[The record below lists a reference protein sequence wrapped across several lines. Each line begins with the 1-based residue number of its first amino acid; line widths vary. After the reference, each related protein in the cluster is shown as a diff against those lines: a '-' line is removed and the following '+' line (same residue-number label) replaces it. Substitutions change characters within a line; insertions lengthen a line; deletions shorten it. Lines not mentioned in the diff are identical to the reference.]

1 MVITHIIRKLTLIV
15 TISIISTLPAI
26 ADVSYTVNE
35 INNDKAIVIF
45 DSIKQEDVNKFQ
57 SMIKQ
62 LRMNDPNII
71 IRVDLKS
78 NGGDVDAALK
88 IGGIMRKTIASV
100 AVVPEKG
107 ICASACVFILAGAAN
122 RIVSG
127 QVGIHRPYDPGNTN
141 ISSKSQKMKYARLAK
156 KIKDYLSEM
165 NIQPK
170 LYDDMIYISP
180 ENIKILSINE
190 LQSYGLGVNDPY
202 IEEATSA
209 SYAKQLGISRQELA
223 GRMAY
228 ADQICKPYNNKDSID
243 NAYSNCYKNILEG
256 WSDVIEHK
264 NQ

>member
-1 MVITHIIRKLTLIV
+1 MVITHIILKLTLIV

-35 INNDKAIVIF
+35 INNDKSIEIF

-62 LRMNDPNII
+62 LRMNDP
-71 IRVDLKS
+71 
-78 NGGDVDAALK
+78 
-88 IGGIMRKTIASV
+88 
-100 AVVPEKG
+100 
-107 ICASACVFILAGAAN
+107 

-141 ISSKSQKMKYARLAK
+141 ISSKSQKKKYANLAN

-180 ENIKILSINE
+180 ENIKMLSINE

-223 GRMAY
+223 RRMAY
-228 ADQICKPYNNKDSID
+228 ADHICKPYNNKDSSD

-256 WSDVIEHK
+256 WSDAIEHK